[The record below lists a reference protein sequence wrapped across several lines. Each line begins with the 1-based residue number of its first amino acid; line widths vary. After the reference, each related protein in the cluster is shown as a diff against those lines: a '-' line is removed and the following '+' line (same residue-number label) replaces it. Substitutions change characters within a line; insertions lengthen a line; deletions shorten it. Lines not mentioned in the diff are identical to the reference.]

1 MAMCIR
7 VRGTGANEE
16 EEEEVLVVLGTKA
29 PAIIVQHDEAKSAAT
44 AVIRTIVVV
53 GE

>member
-1 MAMCIR
+1 MCIR
-7 VRGTGANEE
+7 VRGTGANE